1 MATKK
6 SWLCVGGPMAGR
18 RYETDSNSSFRV
30 AVRSPMPMVIRDAIE
45 EPTTVETVVYIAQRF
60 GTQQGHVSFWVPEK
74 QTTLE
79 TLTLL
84 LDCYEMNGFP
94 MSSRG

>member
-18 RYETDSNSSFRV
+18 RYATESNSSFRV
-30 AVRSPMPMVIRDAIE
+30 AVRSPMPMVIGPAAME
-45 EPTTVETVVYIAQRF
+45 EPTAVETVVYIVQRF

-79 TLTLL
+79 TITLL

-94 MSSRG
+94 MSRG